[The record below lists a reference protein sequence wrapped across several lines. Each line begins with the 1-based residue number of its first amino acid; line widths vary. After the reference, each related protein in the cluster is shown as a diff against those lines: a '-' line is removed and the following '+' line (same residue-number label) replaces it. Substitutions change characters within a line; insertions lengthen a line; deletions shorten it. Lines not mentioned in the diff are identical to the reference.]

1 MSDWE
6 SSSIVLVGPMGAG
19 KSHVGRLLAQRSKLP
34 FYDSDDELESFVQM
48 SIPDIFAAFG
58 EGHFRSLER
67 SIVHHL
73 LATDDAAVLS
83 LGGGAFVQEEVR
95 ILCRHYRATTVYLQT
110 TAETSWERIKDS
122 ENRPLLNV
130 ENPVER
136 LRALLKKRKQHY
148 ESASHIVSTDSRSPE
163 AIVDE
168 ITDLL

>member
-1 MSDWE
+1 
-6 SSSIVLVGPMGAG
+6 MGAG
-19 KSHVGRLLAQRSKLP
+19 KSHVGRLLAKATNMP

-58 EGHFRSLER
+58 EGHFRTLER

-73 LATDDAAVLS
+73 LADGDAAVLS

-95 ILCRHYRATTVYLQT
+95 HLCRHYRATTIYLQT
-110 TAETSWERIKDS
+110 AAETSWERVKDS
-122 ENRPLLNV
+122 EDRPLLNV
-130 ENPVER
+130 DNPVEK

-148 ESASHIVSTDSRSPE
+148 ESASHIVSTDSKSPN